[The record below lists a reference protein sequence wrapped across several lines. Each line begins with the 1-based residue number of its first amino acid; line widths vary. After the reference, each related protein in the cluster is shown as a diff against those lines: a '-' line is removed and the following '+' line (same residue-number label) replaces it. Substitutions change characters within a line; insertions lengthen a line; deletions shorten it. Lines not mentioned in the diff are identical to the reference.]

1 MISFAIWF
9 QNTPLCAAT
18 RDSSYAYPII
28 LTLHVTFISLFGA
41 MILATDL
48 RLLGWG
54 FRKHTVSDIVD
65 QLRWPKRIGFL
76 LVATCGVL
84 VLGTKAEEYFLN
96 PFFRLKV
103 ILLMLVAVHALVFRG
118 SVYSKAAAFDALP
131 EPPARAKLAGA
142 LSLFL
147 WVSIACAGRSIG
159 YVYPPPGS
167 HHFTSMLLPVL
178 LPLRIYTGL

>member
-1 MISFAIWF
+1 MTSFAIWY
-9 QNTPLCAAT
+9 QNTPLCAAV
-18 RDSSYAYPII
+18 RNSSYAYPII

-76 LVATCGVL
+76 LVATCGLL

-103 ILLMLVAVHALVFRG
+103 ALLALVAVHALIFRG
-118 SVYSKAAAFDALP
+118 SVYNKAAEFDALP
-131 EPPARAKLAGA
+131 ELPPRAKLAGA
-142 LSLFL
+142 LSLLL

-159 YVYPPPGS
+159 YIYPPPGS
-167 HHFTSMLLPVL
+167 HHFTSMLLPL
-178 LPLRIYTGL
+178 FLR